1 MIQREPIIQGLFG
14 EINTQQESEGSTIYY
29 PG

>member
-1 MIQREPIIQGLFG
+1 MIQPEPIIQGLFG
-14 EINTQQESEGSTIYY
+14 ETNTQQESEGSTINY